1 MVDCVGRS
9 LICVC
14 KVTHYFSNTKAFSV
28 FFYLNVD
35 FIHTSPYSILRQN
48 RQNDTIYSLIMLFS
62 DILTYNYCLGMQF
75 VYIDDENNIKQ
86 EK

>member
-35 FIHTSPYSILRQN
+35 FIHTSPIVYHVKTDN
-48 RQNDTIYSLIMLFS
+48 MSLFIRVMCSF
-62 DILTYNYCLGMQF
+62 LTY
-75 VYIDDENNIKQ
+75 
-86 EK
+86 